1 MSTDV
6 TRKYERAAYIESKA
20 NERAVEIKN
29 VEELYETKKNSPQ
42 LYNKIFLGK
51 LFCPE
56 CFEPQLVLCEN
67 QQGSYFLRGYPKQN
81 HKENC
86 SMEFDEVSNQS
97 LLKTI
102 ENDPNDKLIQQR
114 LRLAIQRLI
123 RNQETEYHPFAV
135 KECDG
140 LVDLSLINKS
150 DMHHSTQKVI
160 PCKSLTAP
168 FSDDDY
174 NKLMIFYGNVKT
186 QWEYE
191 KGNSYLTFK
200 IMRKGSNEIICS
212 SLVST
217 NINKYISNTENCE
230 SANLAMFTS
239 MTLNYD
245 KKNNGP
251 YMNFR
256 LIHSS
261 RIIIETE

>member
-6 TRKYERAAYIESKA
+6 TRKYERAAYIESEA

-29 VEELYETKKNSPQ
+29 VEELYEKKKNSPQ

-56 CFEPQLVLCEN
+56 CFKPQLVLCEN
-67 QQGSYFLRGYPKQN
+67 QQGSYFLRGYHKQK
-81 HKENC
+81 HKESC
-86 SMEFDEVSNQS
+86 SDVH
-97 LLKTI
+97 
-102 ENDPNDKLIQQR
+102 R
-114 LRLAIQRLI
+114 
-123 RNQETEYHPFAV
+123 
-135 KECDG
+135 
-140 LVDLSLINKS
+140 
-150 DMHHSTQKVI
+150 STQKVI

-191 KGNSYLTFK
+191 KGNSYLKFN
-200 IMRKGSNEIICS
+200 IIRKGSNEIICS

-217 NINKYISNTENCE
+217 QVNKYISNTENCE

-239 MTLNYD
+239 ITLNYD
-245 KKNNGP
+245 KNNNGP
-251 YMNFR
+251 YKNFR